1 MDSRTVSLARESYAP
16 LAARAAELADRFFEN
31 LFIRQA
37 AVRPFFAADVSE
49 QKRQLPSTL
58 QTLLDSAQKLESI
71 APALAELGKKYAAAG
86 AQPVHYSAVSRT
98 LIDTMREMSGL
109 TWEARYTRA
118 WTGIFAAVSK
128 AMIKAAT
135 AKAPVQA
142 RPAARSAKPQP
153 AAATKPTTKHAPS
166 KACDPPY
173 TVGKDGVKKPKLE
186 CL

>member
-1 MDSRTVSLARESYAP
+1 VDSRTVSLARESYAP
-16 LAARAAELADRFFEN
+16 LAVRATELADRFFEN
-31 LFIRQA
+31 LFSRQA
-37 AVRPFFAADVSE
+37 AVRPFFPADVSE
-49 QKRQLPSTL
+49 QKRQLSSTL
-58 QTLLDSAQKLESI
+58 QTLLDSAQKLETI

-142 RPAARSAKPQP
+142 KPPARTTKPQP
-153 AAATKPTTKHAPS
+153 TAANKPTTKPAGGKS
-166 KACDPPY
+166 KRAA
-173 TVGKDGVKKPKLE
+173 
-186 CL
+186 